1 MFRTVDNPTAEI
13 LENLRSE
20 LRRGSLIVAV
30 LAELRQEQYGYTLR
44 KSLEEHGISMDEGT
58 LYPLLR
64 RLESQGLL
72 ASEWREQ
79 DKRNKRFYR
88 LSPQGKVIL
97 TELLLDWENLSQSL
111 RAILQQSQAGPASE
125 TGVPSA
131 EAAPQ
136 D

>member
-1 MFRTVDNPTAEI
+1 MFRTVDNPTGEI

-44 KSLEEHGISMDEGT
+44 KSLEENGISMDEGT

-88 LSPQGKVIL
+88 LSPHGELIL
-97 TELLLDWENLSQSL
+97 TQLLLDWENLSRSL
-111 RAILQQSQAGPASE
+111 RAILQQSENGRASE
-125 TGVPSA
+125 SGVSPA
-131 EAAPQ
+131 EAAPE

>member
-1 MFRTVDNPTAEI
+1 MFRTVDNSTAEI

-30 LAELRQEQYGYTLR
+30 LAQLRQEQYGYTLR
-44 KSLEEHGISMDEGT
+44 KSLEENGISMDEGT

-88 LSPQGKVIL
+88 LSQQGEVIL
-97 TELLLDWENLSQSL
+97 TQLLLDWENLSQSL
-111 RAILQQSQAGPASE
+111 RAILQQSQTGPAPESSA
-125 TGVPSA
+125 PST

>member
-1 MFRTVDNPTAEI
+1 MFRIAENQTAEI

-30 LAELRQEQYGYTLR
+30 LAELRREQYGYTLR

-88 LSPQGKVIL
+88 LSSQGEVIL
-97 TELLLDWENLSQSL
+97 SELLRDWENLSQSL
-111 RAILQQSQAGPASE
+111 RAILQQSQ
-125 TGVPSA
+125 
-131 EAAPQ
+131 
-136 D
+136 

>member
-88 LSPQGKVIL
+88 LSPQGEVIL
-97 TELLLDWENLSQSL
+97 TQLLLDWENLSQSL
-111 RAILQQSQAGPASE
+111 RAVLQQSQTGPASE
-125 TGVPSA
+125 SGAPSA

>member
-1 MFRTVDNPTAEI
+1 
-13 LENLRSE
+13 
-20 LRRGSLIVAV
+20 
-30 LAELRQEQYGYTLR
+30 
-44 KSLEEHGISMDEGT
+44 MDEGT

-88 LSPQGKVIL
+88 LSQQGEVIL
-97 TELLLDWENLSQSL
+97 TQLLLDWENLSQSL
-111 RAILQQSQAGPASE
+111 KAILQQSQAGPARE
-125 TGVPSA
+125 PSA
-131 EAAPQ
+131 ASPEAAAE

>member
-1 MFRTVDNPTAEI
+1 
-13 LENLRSE
+13 
-20 LRRGSLIVAV
+20 
-30 LAELRQEQYGYTLR
+30 
-44 KSLEEHGISMDEGT
+44 MDEGT

-88 LSPQGKVIL
+88 LSQQGEVIL
-97 TELLLDWENLSQSL
+97 TQLLLDWENLSQSL
-111 RAILQQSQAGPASE
+111 RAILQQSQTGPAPESSA
-125 TGVPSA
+125 PST